1 MSPLLD
7 NLLSAPILFFG
18 LGMLATAVRSD
29 LEIPKPVARFLSL
42 YLLIAIGLKGG
53 AELRAAGLDPHILLT
68 LGVAVA
74 SAFIVPLWTF
84 FLLRLKLDTAN
95 AAALAATYGSI
106 SAVTFITAEAFL
118 ENQAIPSSGY
128 MVAAMALMESPAII
142 VGVLLARHYASKP
155 QDTAASTALSPNTH
169 NDKLHL
175 RELLREAVFNG
186 AVLVLLGGMLIG
198 AVTPESNLK
207 AIAPGFKA
215 PFTALLC
222 VFLLDMGL
230 VAARKLGDLKTGGAF
245 LIGFG
250 ILAAPVHAALGIA
263 LAALLQLPVGDAL
276 LLAVLIGS
284 ASYIAVPAAM
294 RLSVPDANPSIYVPM
309 ALAITFPFNVTL
321 GIPLYLAAIQALW
334 NT

>member
-53 AELRAAGLDPHILLT
+53 AELRAAGLDLHIVLT

-84 FLLRLKLDTAN
+84 FLLRLRLDAPN

-118 ENQAIPSSGY
+118 ENQDIPSSGY

-142 VGVLLARHYASKP
+142 VGVLLARHYASP
-155 QDTAASTALSPNTH
+155 ATPEPASNT
-169 NDKLHL
+169 NKLHL

-198 AVTPESNLK
+198 ALTPESNLE

-321 GIPLYLAAIQALW
+321 GIPLYLAAIQYLW
-334 NT
+334 NA